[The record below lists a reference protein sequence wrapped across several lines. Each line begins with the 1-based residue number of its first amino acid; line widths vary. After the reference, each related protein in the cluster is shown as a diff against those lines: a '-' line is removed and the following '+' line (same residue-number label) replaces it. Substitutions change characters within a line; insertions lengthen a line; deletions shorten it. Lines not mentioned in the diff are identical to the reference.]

1 MWSYNL
7 RMGVATL
14 ISREEYLS
22 TSYRPDPDY
31 LEGEVI
37 ERNVDK
43 RIHACSQAEIAAW
56 VGSRKTQFRL
66 QPLTELRLQVTPNRV
81 RIPDLLI
88 AKIPIP
94 DEEVFTHPP
103 YLCIEIM
110 SPDDTMANL
119 QDRLD
124 DYLTFGIPNI
134 WVIACSTDDP
144 WKFRGWTI
152 TPAGWSTAP
161 DQIMRTA
168 DNSLAM
174 PLADV
179 LLPQSLAP
187 STPS

>member
-1 MWSYNL
+1 
-7 RMGVATL
+7 MGVATL
-14 ISREEYLS
+14 ISLEEYLS
-22 TSYRPDPDY
+22 TSYRPDRDY

-37 ERNVDK
+37 ERNVGK
-43 RIHACSQAEIAAW
+43 RKHGYAQAEIATW
-56 VGSRKTQFRL
+56 FGSRKRQLHL
-66 QPLTELRLQVTPNRV
+66 QPLTELRLQVTPTRV
-81 RIPDLLI
+81 RIPDLVI
-88 AKIPIP
+88 ARIPIP

-124 DYLTFGIPNI
+124 DYLAFGVPNI
-134 WVIACSTDDP
+134 WVIDP

-152 TPAGWSTAP
+152 TPAGWSTTP

-179 LLPQSLAP
+179 LLP
-187 STPS
+187 

>member
-1 MWSYNL
+1 
-7 RMGVATL
+7 
-14 ISREEYLS
+14 
-22 TSYRPDPDY
+22 
-31 LEGEVI
+31 
-37 ERNVDK
+37 
-43 RIHACSQAEIAAW
+43 
-56 VGSRKTQFRL
+56 
-66 QPLTELRLQVTPNRV
+66 
-81 RIPDLLI
+81 
-88 AKIPIP
+88 
-94 DEEVFTHPP
+94 
-103 YLCIEIM
+103 M

-134 WVIACSTDDP
+134 WVIACSTDVP